1 MTTALQGGSAPRAVG
16 QRPEWLNDPL
26 LTALKCPGFLE
37 TWGRAFEKRAPAP
50 RDGGLWSQN
59 TVQVR
64 KAGGTIIM
72 GSHDAG
78 GQRVIG
84 WGSHMEM
91 EAFVN
96 WIGMTPNEAIAAATS
111 VSAKFIKV
119 DDRLG
124 TLAVGKGADFIV
136 LDANPLDDIR
146 NTRRISQVYLRGK
159 QVDRPAMKARWQT
172 ACAAV
177 ASTR

>member
-1 MTTALQGGSAPRAVG
+1 MHRSRVLMACAVASIGAFVSGVVATVHGQQPVARPATVFENARLIVGDGCAPIERGAL
-16 QRPEWLNDPL
+16 
-26 LTALKCPGFLE
+26 
-37 TWGRAFEKRAPAP
+37 
-50 RDGGLWSQN
+50 
-59 TVQVR
+59 
-64 KAGGTIIM
+64 

-96 WIGMTPNEAIAAATS
+96 WIGMTPSEAIAAATS
-111 VSAKFIKV
+111 VSAKFIGV
-119 DDRLG
+119 NDRLG

-146 NTRRISQVYLRGK
+146 NTRRMSQVYLRGK
-159 QVDRPAMKARWQT
+159 PVDRPAMKARWQA

-177 ASTR
+177 RSTR

>member
-1 MTTALQGGSAPRAVG
+1 
-16 QRPEWLNDPL
+16 
-26 LTALKCPGFLE
+26 
-37 TWGRAFEKRAPAP
+37 
-50 RDGGLWSQN
+50 
-59 TVQVR
+59 
-64 KAGGTIIM
+64 M

-78 GQRVIG
+78 GPRVLG

-96 WIGMTPNEAIAAATS
+96 WIGMTPGEAIASATS
-111 VSAKFIKV
+111 VSAKFIGV

-146 NTRRISQVYLRGK
+146 NTRKISQVYLRGR
-159 QVDRPAMKARWQT
+159 QVDRASMKAKWDAQCR
-172 ACAAV
+172 AA
-177 ASTR
+177 ASTQ